1 MAATRSG
8 MGSARRRVASRSK
21 GAGRPGRPPRA
32 RGTGRA
38 VPTRERILDA
48 ARRLFDERGYH
59 AVSLAE
65 IAEETGI
72 RAPSLLHHF
81 EGKEHL
87 LDEVLR
93 RFYEEGREKVLLAL
107 AAGATS
113 EERMGGVVEA
123 VREIWKRHQGLVR
136 ISLAEA
142 FRPDGIGHN
151 HMSEIAAP
159 VVQWVARALRES
171 TDPPIPAE
179 APVQGALLLILSGEV
194 LRLALGELGE
204 DLWGPDQR
212 RSAELEAV
220 VLRGLSAWNSE
231 SACIGGAFRAAGRG
245 QGRTR
250 KKKGLKA

>member
-1 MAATRSG
+1 
-8 MGSARRRVASRSK
+8 
-21 GAGRPGRPPRA
+21 
-32 RGTGRA
+32 
-38 VPTRERILDA
+38 VPTRERILDV

-59 AVSLAE
+59 ATSLTE
-65 IAEETGI
+65 IAKEAGI

-81 EGKEHL
+81 AGKERL

-142 FRPDGIGHN
+142 FRPDGIGRN

-159 VVQWVARALRES
+159 VVQWVANALRES
-171 TDPPIPAE
+171 TDSPIPAE
-179 APVQGALLLILSGEV
+179 APVQGALLLILSSEA

-204 DLWGPDQR
+204 DLWGPDR
-212 RSAELEAV
+212 GRSAELEAA

-231 SACIGGAFRAAGRG
+231 SARIGGPFRAAGLDR
-245 QGRTR
+245 GRTR